1 MREVRRCRLRGMID
15 WVGEDSIRN
24 TLSALAVVVS
34 VLSLVIS
41 YRTAKRVRA
50 ERAVVAWITLARSD
64 MEWWLAT
71 LSIKNNSDLNIE
83 VESLH
88 PEHLEIRVGDFTK
101 TKPVQAPDFNSGDP
115 EHHLKMPFKLAV
127 LKMPFKL
134 AVAAGETREG
144 KFLLYQPAHS
154 RLKKTNVNVWY
165 KTLEAKQRRF
175 CLRIEVQTR
184 SEL

>member
-1 MREVRRCRLRGMID
+1 MID
-15 WVGEDSIRN
+15 WVSEDLIRN

-34 VLSLVIS
+34 GLSLVIS
-41 YRTAKRVRA
+41 YRTAKRLRA
-50 ERAVVAWITLARSD
+50 EKAVVAWITLARSD

-71 LSIKNNSDLNIE
+71 LSIKNNSQLNIE

-88 PEHLEIRVGDFTK
+88 PEHLEIRVGDFTRA
-101 TKPVQAPDFNSGDP
+101 KPVQASALDSGDLD
-115 EHHLKMPFKLAV
+115 HHLKMPFKLAV

-134 AVAAGETREG
+134 AVAAGETKDG

-165 KTLEAKQRRF
+165 KTLEARQRRF

-184 SEL
+184 SDL

>member
-1 MREVRRCRLRGMID
+1 MID
-15 WVGEDSIRN
+15 WVSEDSIRN
-24 TLSALAVVVS
+24 ALSALAIIMS
-34 VLSLVIS
+34 GLSLVIS

-50 ERAVVAWITLARSD
+50 EKAVLAWITLARSD

-71 LSIKNNSDLNIE
+71 LSIKNNSHLDIE

-101 TKPVQAPDFNSGDP
+101 TKPAQATDSGKL
-115 EHHLKMPFKLAV
+115 EHQLKMPFKLAV

-134 AVAAGETREG
+134 AVAAGETKEG

-154 RLKKTNVNVWY
+154 RVKKTNVNVWY

-175 CLRIEVQTR
+175 CLRIEVQMR
-184 SEL
+184 SDL

>member
-1 MREVRRCRLRGMID
+1 MID

-24 TLSALAVVVS
+24 ALSALAIIMS
-34 VLSLVIS
+34 GLSLVIS

-50 ERAVVAWITLARSD
+50 EKAVIAWITLARSD

-71 LSIKNNSDLNIE
+71 LSIKNNSHLDIE

-101 TKPVQAPDFNSGDP
+101 TKPAQATDSGKL
-115 EHHLKMPFKLAV
+115 EHQLKMPFKLAV

-134 AVAAGETREG
+134 AVAAGETKEG

-154 RLKKTNVNVWY
+154 RVKKTNVNVWY

-175 CLRIEVQTR
+175 CLRIEVQMR
-184 SEL
+184 SDL

>member
-1 MREVRRCRLRGMID
+1 MID
-15 WVGEDSIRN
+15 WVSEDSIRN
-24 TLSALAVVVS
+24 ALSALAIIMS
-34 VLSLVIS
+34 GLSLVIS

-50 ERAVVAWITLARSD
+50 EKAVLAWITLARSD

-71 LSIKNNSDLNIE
+71 LSMKNNSHLDIE

-101 TKPVQAPDFNSGDP
+101 TKPAQATDSGKL
-115 EHHLKMPFKLAV
+115 EHQLKMPFKLAV

-134 AVAAGETREG
+134 AVAAGETKEG

-154 RLKKTNVNVWY
+154 RVKKTNVNVWY

-175 CLRIEVQTR
+175 CLRIEVQMR
-184 SEL
+184 SDL

>member
-1 MREVRRCRLRGMID
+1 MID
-15 WVGEDSIRN
+15 WVSEDSIRN
-24 TLSALAVVVS
+24 ALLALAIIMS
-34 VLSLVIS
+34 GLSLVIS

-50 ERAVVAWITLARSD
+50 EKAVIAWITLARSD

-71 LSIKNNSDLNIE
+71 LSIKNNSHLDIE

-101 TKPVQAPDFNSGDP
+101 TKPAEAPDLDSGKLED
-115 EHHLKMPFKLAV
+115 HVKMPFKLAV

-134 AVAAGETREG
+134 AVAAGETKEG

-165 KTLEAKQRRF
+165 KTLEAKQQRF

-184 SEL
+184 SDL